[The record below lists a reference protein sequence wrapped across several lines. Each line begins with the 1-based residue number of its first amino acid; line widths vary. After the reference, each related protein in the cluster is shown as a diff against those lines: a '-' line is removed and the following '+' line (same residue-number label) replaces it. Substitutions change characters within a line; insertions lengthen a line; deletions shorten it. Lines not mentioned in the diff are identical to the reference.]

1 MVLIEHWDVFVN
13 GLWITIATSVF
24 SLLLATVLGVILGS
38 VRSAPNPLLR
48 FFAAAYV
55 EVFRNIPPLVLL
67 FFFFFGLP
75 RIGIVFS
82 SFWCGVLGLAL
93 YHAGF
98 VTEILRAGIEAV
110 GRNQRE
116 AARALGLSFV
126 GALRLVILP
135 QAFWLVL
142 PPFANIYISLFKT
155 SALVA
160 TIGAADL
167 MYHTQILHERTFRTA
182 EVFGTAG
189 LIYVVLGLAMGA
201 WLNRLQ
207 AYANKRRAGLVA

>member
-1 MVLIEHWDVFVN
+1 MVLIEHWEAFAS
-13 GLWITIATSVF
+13 GLWITIATSIL
-24 SLLLATVLGVILGS
+24 SLVLAMVLGVILGS
-38 VRSAPNPLLR
+38 VRAAPNLVLR
-48 FFAAAYV
+48 FLAGAYV
-55 EVFRNIPPLVLL
+55 EIFRNIPPLVLL

-75 RIGIVFS
+75 RIGVVFS

-110 GRNQRE
+110 GRNQLE
-116 AARALGLSFV
+116 AARALGMSFPV
-126 GALRLVILP
+126 ALRRVILP

-142 PPFANIYISLFKT
+142 PPLANIYISLFKT

-167 MYHTQILHERTFRTA
+167 MYHAQILHERTFRTA
-182 EVFGTAG
+182 EVFGMAG
-189 LIYVVLGLAMGA
+189 LIYVGLGLAMGA